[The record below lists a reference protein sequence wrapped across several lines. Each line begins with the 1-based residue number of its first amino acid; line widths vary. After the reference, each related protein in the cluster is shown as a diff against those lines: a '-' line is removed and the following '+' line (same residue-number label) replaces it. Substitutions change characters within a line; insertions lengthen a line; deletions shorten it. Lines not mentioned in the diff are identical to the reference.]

1 LTEQIA
7 APTVA
12 GDLAIYLTTSLV
24 IPANTLT
31 TQQWV
36 NFVLTRVGGNASDTN
51 TGNFQL
57 INITMEQ

>member
-36 NFVLTRVGGNASDTN
+36 NFVLTRLATNAEDTN
-51 TGNFQL
+51 AGNFQL